1 MNKLRLTP
9 LLVLVLLLA
18 MGIPAQPAYAMTRYI
33 DTFDVDQNVQDSDGT
48 PVCDTVDGASIWGG
62 YRDVGVQRSS
72 GSGTIMFEAA
82 AGYGSHNDPV
92 SGYGWSLLQ
101 WDGDDDSGTC
111 PPPDPTTSIMDDDF
125 TAGGATRFVIVIYD
139 KDKGDA
145 TVRVRVYKYGGGSG
159 DYAQYTWTVPNAD
172 GDYFLTA
179 DFTAFTANGTWDN
192 STDWQHVAAVTM
204 LVDATSNAMDIS
216 FDFLGTDTPTAV
228 TLAGL
233 GATADAALFRWQLA
247 GFLLPVAAVLSLAGV
262 GVWVRLRKQDNE

>member
-18 MGIPAQPAYAMTRYI
+18 MGIPAQPAYAMTGYI
-33 DTFDVDQNVQDSDGT
+33 DTFDVAQNVQDDDGI
-48 PVCDTVDGASIWGG
+48 PDCGTVNGASIWGG

-92 SGYGWSLLQ
+92 SGYGWSMLQ

-139 KDKGDA
+139 KDKGNA
-145 TVRVRVYKYGGGSG
+145 TVRVRVYKNGGGSG
-159 DYAQYTWTVPNAD
+159 DYGEYTWTVPNAA
-172 GDYFLTA
+172 GSYFLAA
-179 DFTAFTANGTWDN
+179 DFTSFTENGTWDN
-192 STDWQHVAAVTM
+192 ATDWEHVAAVTM